1 MCTVNSHTV
10 PKLICIS
17 AFKIPSLS
25 WLEQIQ
31 RYILYLVFWQ
41 DVNKSQA
48 SAPAVKARFLCRD
61 SDCFGTVFV
70 VTDAL
75 FALSCKV
82 MADCI
87 EELKH

>member
-17 AFKIPSLS
+17 AYKI
-25 WLEQIQ
+25 
-31 RYILYLVFWQ
+31 
-41 DVNKSQA
+41 
-48 SAPAVKARFLCRD
+48 PAVKARFLCRD

-75 FALSCKV
+75 FALSCKM

-87 EELKH
+87 EEL